1 MPDSIT
7 LQVNGEPVTVPAGS
21 MVSTAIAVAQDSF
34 LSTKLHEENT
44 KKDKQEFGSLRE
56 PSCDF
61 VEKKFAAFRRSVT
74 GEARAPLC
82 GMGICFECRVTI
94 NGQPHSRSCQ
104 IPCQPNLNVVT
115 ECEGGNVEGGMNI
128 SHANPRSAIRYPQFD
143 VLVVGAGPAGIA
155 AAIRAAESGKQVCVV
170 DDNPLPASPGGQIWR
185 GDQARPS
192 SAEAKE
198 WFERLK
204 RVNVRFI
211 HGARIFA
218 QPEAGCLLA
227 ETADGVC
234 EMRFEK
240 LILAM
245 GARERFLPFPG
256 WTLPGVMG
264 AGGLQALA
272 KSGFPVAGKR
282 VVVAGSGPLLMAV
295 AAYLR
300 KRGAEIVLVAE
311 QASWSRLIR
320 FGAALLGQP
329 SKISQ
334 AISLKKQLAEAP
346 YLPGCWPV
354 AAEGKDKLQSV
365 TMRRG
370 DKNWSVECD
379 YLACGFYLLPN
390 TELAGLLGCE
400 VKNGAVSV
408 NELQQSLLPN
418 VYCAGETT
426 GIGGLEL
433 SLVEGQIAGL
443 AAAGREN
450 EARRLFAERAKH
462 QRFANALNRTFAL
475 REELRALPT
484 ADTLVCRCEDVSFE
498 RLQKQ
503 ASWREAKLQT
513 RCGMG
518 PCQGRICGAATEFL
532 FGWGM
537 ESVRPPVFPARLDTL
552 ARLARQSDL
561 SQ

>member
-1 MPDSIT
+1 MPENVT
-7 LQVNGEPVTVPAGS
+7 LQVNGESVSVPAGS
-21 MVSTAIAVAQDSF
+21 MVSTAIAIAQASF
-34 LSTKLHEENT
+34 SSTKPHEENT
-44 KKDKQEFGSLRE
+44 KKAENVSGSLRD
-56 PSCDF
+56 SSRGV
-61 VEKKFAAFRRSVT
+61 VEGTALAFRRSVT

-104 IPCQPNLNVVT
+104 IPAANGQNVVT
-115 ECEGGNVEGGMNI
+115 EWERMKDECGMMTFHPSSFILHPSSVETE
-128 SHANPRSAIRYPQFD
+128 
-143 VLVVGAGPAGIA
+143 VLVIGAGPAGIA
-155 AAIRAAESGKQVCVV
+155 AAIRAAEGGKQVCVV
-170 DDNPLPASPGGQIWR
+170 DDNPAPASPGGQIWR

-204 RVNVRFI
+204 RVNVSFI

-227 ETADGVC
+227 ETTDGSY
-234 EMRFEK
+234 ELRFEK
-240 LILAM
+240 LVLAT

-300 KRGAEIVLVAE
+300 KHGAEIVLIAE

-320 FGAALLGQP
+320 FGSALFGQP

-334 AISLKKQLAEAP
+334 AINFKKQLAGVH
-346 YLPGCWPV
+346 YLPGCWPIT
-354 AAEGKDKLQSV
+354 AKGKYKLEAV
-365 TMRRG
+365 TLRRG
-370 DKNWSVECD
+370 DKTWDVDCD

-408 NELQQSLLPN
+408 NEFQQTSLSN

-443 AAAGREN
+443 AAASYEN
-450 EARRLFAERAKH
+450 VARRLFAERAKQ
-462 QRFANALNRTFAL
+462 QRFAEVLNRTFAL

-503 ASWREAKLQT
+503 GSWREAKLQM

-537 ESVRPPVFPARLDTL
+537 ESVRPPVFPVRLENLTYP
-552 ARLARQSDL
+552 
-561 SQ
+561 